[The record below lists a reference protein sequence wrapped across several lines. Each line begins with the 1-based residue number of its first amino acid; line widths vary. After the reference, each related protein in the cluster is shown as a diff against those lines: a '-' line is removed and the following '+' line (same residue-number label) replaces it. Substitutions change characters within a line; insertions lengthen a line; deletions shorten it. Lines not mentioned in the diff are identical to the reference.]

1 MIALL
6 RSARFI
12 YADGSSQFVEVRRL
26 HDQHDMN
33 GLTNKAFAFSRR
45 LPRAHMTF
53 TRNFYTLREAFR
65 YWDEQVLIL
74 TDQGLERRDSRIMG
88 WHEEG

>member
-26 HDQHDMN
+26 HDQRDL
-33 GLTNKAFAFSRR
+33 GGCDNKAFAFSRR

-53 TRNFYTLREAFR
+53 TRNFGTMREAFR
-65 YWDEQVLIL
+65 YWDDQVLL
-74 TDQGLERRDSRIMG
+74 LSDQGLERRDSRIMG